1 MKRSLFTLLLLLGAI
16 SALGT
21 VSAAATTT
29 ATATTGGIPAL
40 DERIERSREFVDLMR
55 EQRGEI
61 ADEMGEDFEG
71 CCAPEEG
78 PPEGKTIIG
87 ERYFPDGTSIAYLNN
102 GTTQE
107 MIHYFNIGKGFVFDN
122 TTIFYAGEMP
132 EIKNA
137 SANATTTP
145 TGNVSFVQI
154 LPGSVNTLNEH
165 YNINPVRIH
174 VGDTITWIN
183 NDAQYTHY
191 IKSPPS
197 SPSGITGLDMDS
209 CILEPGNTFS
219 HTFLKP
225 GGFFYEDPLWPVMK
239 GTIIVVE

>member
-1 MKRSLFTLLLLLGAI
+1 MKRRLFTLLLFRVL
-16 SALGT
+16 SALGA
-21 VSAAATTT
+21 VSAAATT
-29 ATATTGGIPAL
+29 ATSTTGGGIPAL
-40 DERIERSREFVDLMR
+40 DERIERSQEFVELIR
-55 EQRGEI
+55 EQRDEI
-61 ADEMGEDFEG
+61 ADEMGEDFEEE

-78 PPEGKTIIG
+78 LPDDKTIIG
-87 ERYFPDGTSIAYLNN
+87 ERYFPNGTSIAYLND

-132 EIKNA
+132 EINNAIANA
-137 SANATTTP
+137 STTP
-145 TGNVSFVQI
+145 TGIVSFVQI

-183 NDAQYTHY
+183 NYAQYTHY

-209 CILEPGNTFS
+209 GILEPGTTFS
-219 HTFLKP
+219 HTFMKP
-225 GGFFYEDPLWPVMK
+225 GVSFTKIHFGQ
-239 GTIIVVE
+239 